1 MNETGNE
8 QVKRAVSVPA
18 GITYFIR
25 AGDSIKIGFASNLK
39 RRLGGLQSSHHEP
52 LEVLAAVSAA
62 DVDEHQTHQRFAH
75 LRIRG
80 EWFRP
85 EPELL
90 DYIEQINLAFGECAD
105 PKPEPK
111 VRPTRKPLPDPVIRG
126 VLKRR
131 NKVGSQTP
139 EGHVLS
145 NIFKQSQWL
154 DDPDPRPWATHPTQ
168 TVQWM
173 MNQQLKLLAEY
184 SAA

>member
-62 DVDEHQTHQRFAH
+62 DVDEYLTHQRFAH

-80 EWFRP
+80 EWFRS
-85 EPELL
+85 EPDLL
-90 DYIEQINLAFGECAD
+90 SYIDQINAAFGECAD
-105 PKPEPK
+105 PEPEPPA
-111 VRPTRKPLPDPVIRG
+111 RTARKPLPDPVIRG
-126 VLKRR
+126 ILKHR
-131 NKVGSQTP
+131 NKVGPQTP
-139 EGHVLS
+139 EGRILS
-145 NIFKQSQWL
+145 NIVKLSQWL
-154 DDPDPRPWATHPTQ
+154 NDPDPRPWATHPTQ

-173 MNQQLKLLAEY
+173 MNRQLELLAKY

>member
-62 DVDEHQTHQRFAH
+62 DVDEYQTHQRFAH

-80 EWFRP
+80 EWFRS

-90 DYIEQINLAFGECAD
+90 SYIEQINTAFGQCAD
-105 PKPEPK
+105 PEPEPT
-111 VRPTRKPLPDPVIRG
+111 VRPVRKSLPDPVVRG
-126 VLKRR
+126 ILKRR
-131 NKVGSQTP
+131 NKVGATTA
-139 EGHVLS
+139 EGRVLS
-145 NIFKQSQWL
+145 NITKQTQWL

-173 MNQQLKLLAEY
+173 MNLQLKLLAKY